1 MQRLARRI
9 EPDLSGKPE
18 RLAQYVHFF
27 SKELANDSRICA
39 FDVNAKAK
47 DGKQVQLTGFV
58 EFPETRSAL
67 TGFLSS
73 LGFDVDDRLESLP
86 QKKLG
91 QEIFGIVKASH
102 SYCFDKPS
110 GRRKQENDCLMGEPL
125 LLLREQDGQLLAHS
139 HEGYLGYVAGEDIR
153 RMNEADYVKYLDGP
167 RVRVMADQQ
176 LSGHPLIPA
185 GARLKWLA
193 TAGDR
198 VHVELPTGDAVDL
211 PAAACKVLAT
221 PKDDIEQIV
230 AAAQKLIGTPYFWG
244 GRTSEGIDCS
254 GLVQMGY
261 AAAGLH
267 LPRDAYQQ
275 FYIGQLTATRWHTA
289 GMRRGDTLYFLGND
303 GKIRHTALYLGN
315 GKFIQAVM
323 PTVTISSFNPD
334 DPEYD
339 EEHRES
345 FAFAKRLL
353 D

>member
-39 FDVNAKAK
+39 FDVKAEAA
-47 DGKQVQLTGFV
+47 DGKKVRLTGFV

-67 TGFLSS
+67 KGFLIS
-73 LGFDVDDRLESLP
+73 LGFEVDDQLESLP
-86 QKKLG
+86 QKSLG

-110 GRRKQENDCLMGEPL
+110 GRRKQENDCLLGEPL

-139 HEGYLGYVAGEDIR
+139 HEGYLGYVASDDVR
-153 RMNEADYVKYLDGP
+153 RMNEAEYVKYHDGP
-167 RVRVMADQQ
+167 RVRIMADQQ
-176 LSGHPLIPA
+176 LSGQPLIPA

-193 TAGDR
+193 TSGDR
-198 VHVELPTGDAVDL
+198 VRVELPNGDAVEL
-211 PAAACKVLAT
+211 PASACKVLAT

-275 FYIGQLTATRWHTA
+275 FYIGQLTATRWHMA
-289 GMRRGDTLYFLGND
+289 GMRRGDTLYFLGSD

-339 EEHRES
+339 QEHRES